1 MPPMRN
7 IKLTIAYDGTEF
19 SGWQKQINAPTIQG
33 EIEKQ
38 LERVTN
44 HSPVTLH
51 GAGRTDAG
59 VHALAMVA
67 NFHTISSIILPQL
80 HRALNSLLPMAIRI
94 LAVEE
99 VSQDFHARFSVRSKT
114 YIYKIETGAIQSPI
128 HRLYQVHIPSSLS
141 IEKMGACLNLLSGTH
156 DFASFEAA
164 GSRDKSITTG
174 RGSIR
179 TLLKAELSKTDANSL
194 DFIFTGD
201 GFLRHMVRNIMGT
214 VLDVGKGRTSLV
226 DFKKIIQAKDRSAA
240 GVTAPAHGLF
250 LQTIRY

>member
-1 MPPMRN
+1 MRN
-7 IKLTIAYDGTEF
+7 IKLTIAYDGSTF

-33 EIEKQ
+33 EIEKRLQ
-38 LERVTN
+38 VITN
-44 HSPVTLH
+44 NSPVTLH

-67 NFHTISSIILPQL
+67 NFHTDTTLSHAQL
-80 HRALNSLLPMAIRI
+80 SRALNSMLPMAIRI
-94 LAVEE
+94 LSAKE
-99 VSQDFHARFSVRSKT
+99 VPQDFHARFSAHCKT

-128 HRLYQVHIPSSLS
+128 NRLYSVHVPFSLS
-141 IEKMGACLNLLSGTH
+141 TEKMRMCLHLLTGTH
-156 DFASFEAA
+156 DFASFEAS

-179 TLLKAELSKTDANSL
+179 NLHQALLTERGSEALE
-194 DFIFTGD
+194 FIFTGD

-214 VLDVGKGRTSLV
+214 VLDVGKGRTSLA
-226 DFKKIIQAKDRSAA
+226 DFERIVKAKDRSAA

-250 LQTIRY
+250 LHNICY